1 VGRRARPRRAE
12 LTMAHAYTPGLRVA
26 PHASVLRVRRLPLRG
41 NVLARIGQSLR
52 AEDVVA
58 RTELP
63 GNVHTVKVASLL
75 GIPPDDIREAMLKK
89 EGDAVAKDEVIAQT
103 KSFFGVF
110 SSRCAAPVAG
120 TLEAVSAVTG
130 QAILREAPIPVEVDA
145 YVDGVVAEV
154 LPGEGVVM
162 RAEGAFV
169 QGIFGIGGEACGEIR
184 MVCGSP
190 RDALTE
196 ERVAGDLAGRII
208 VGGSIVTRGALAK
221 AVAARARAVIAGG
234 VSAAD
239 LTAFLGYDIGVAI
252 TGHEEKGITLIIT
265 EGFGELA
272 MAERTFALL
281 RRCDG
286 MRASVNGATQIRA
299 GVMRPEII
307 VPDAPAAGD
316 RERAGGDRAL
326 AGGDRARADADRA
339 RGDAE
344 PGGGMR
350 VGSAVRTI
358 REPWFGRLGVV
369 TALPHELRE
378 IETEARVRVLT
389 VRLDDGAEI
398 TLPRA
403 NVEMVEE

>member
-1 VGRRARPRRAE
+1 
-12 LTMAHAYTPGLRVA
+12 MAHAYTPGLRVA
-26 PHASVLRVRRLPLRG
+26 AHASVLRVRRLPLRG
-41 NVLARIGQSLR
+41 DVLARAGQAVR
-52 AEDVVA
+52 AEEVVA

-75 GIPPDDIREAMLKK
+75 GIPPDDIREAMLKQ
-89 EGDAVAKDEVIAQT
+89 EGDRVAKDDVIAQA

-110 SSRCAAPVAG
+110 SSRCAAPIAG
-120 TLEAVSAVTG
+120 TIEAVSAVTG

-145 YVDGVVAEV
+145 YVDGIVEEV
-154 LPGEGVVM
+154 LPGEGVVV

-169 QGIFGIGGEACGEIR
+169 QGIFGIGGEACGAIR
-184 MVCGSP
+184 MACAAP

-196 ERVAGDLAGRII
+196 ERIAGDVAGKIV
-208 VGGSIVTRGALAK
+208 VGGSIVTHGALAK
-221 AVAARARAVIAGG
+221 AAAAHARAVVAGG
-234 VSAAD
+234 ISATD
-239 LTAFLGYDIGVAI
+239 LARFIGYDIGVAI

-281 RRCDG
+281 ARCEG

-307 VPDAPAAGD
+307 VPGAPAAAGSERD
-316 RERAGGDRAL
+316 REPAGGKARG
-326 AGGDRARADADRA
+326 AGDPHNGGAA
-339 RGDAE
+339 RGDEGA
-344 PGGGMR
+344 PSGGIR

-378 IETEARVRVLT
+378 IATEARVRVIT

>member
-1 VGRRARPRRAE
+1 
-12 LTMAHAYTPGLRVA
+12 MAHAYTPGLRVA
-26 PHASVLRVRRLPLRG
+26 SHATVLRVRRLPLRG
-41 NVLARIGQSLR
+41 DVIAHAGQTLH

-89 EGDAVAKDEVIAQT
+89 EGDAVAKDDVIAQA

-110 SSRCAAPVAG
+110 SSRCAAPIDG
-120 TLEAVSAVTG
+120 TIESISTITG
-130 QAILREAPIPVEVDA
+130 QAIIREAPIPVEVNA
-145 YVDGVVAEV
+145 YVDGVVAEI

-196 ERVAGDLAGRII
+196 ERVTDDLAGKII
-208 VGGSIVTRGALAK
+208 VGGSIVTQGALLK
-221 AVAARARAVIAGG
+221 AVAAQARAVVAGG
-234 VSAAD
+234 ISASD
-239 LTAFLGYDIGVAI
+239 LKAFLGYDIGVAI

-281 RRCDG
+281 ARCAG

-307 VPDAPAAGD
+307 VPNAPL
-316 RERAGGDRAL
+316 ERASEHGG
-326 AGGDRARADADRA
+326 GGGARSA
-339 RGDAE
+339 AE
-344 PGGGMR
+344 GGGGMR
-350 VGSAVRTI
+350 IGSAVRTI

-369 TALPHELRE
+369 TALPPELRK

>member
-1 VGRRARPRRAE
+1 
-12 LTMAHAYTPGLRVA
+12 MAHAYTPGLRVA
-26 PHASVLRVRRLPLRG
+26 SYASVLRVRRLPLRG
-41 NVLARIGQSLR
+41 DVLARAGGALR

-58 RTELP
+58 RTALP

-89 EGDAVAKDEVIAQT
+89 EGDNVAKDEVIAQT

-110 SSRCAAPVAG
+110 SSRCASPVAG
-120 TLEAVSAVTG
+120 TIESISAVTG
-130 QAILREAPIPVEVDA
+130 QAIIREAPMPVEVNA
-145 YVDGVVAEV
+145 YVDGVVESI

-162 RAEGAFV
+162 RTEGAFV

-184 MVCGSP
+184 LACDAP
-190 RDALTE
+190 RDALTDA
-196 ERVAGDLAGRII
+196 RVTGDLAGKIL
-208 VGGSIVTRGALAK
+208 VGGSAVTHGALAK
-221 AVAARARAVIAGG
+221 AVGARARAVVAGSI
-234 VSAAD
+234 SASD
-239 LTAFLGYDIGVAI
+239 LMAFLGYDIGVAI

-272 MAERTFALL
+272 MAERTFALFA
-281 RRCDG
+281 RCAG

-307 VPDAPAAGD
+307 VPGAPA
-316 RERAGGDRAL
+316 EN
-326 AGGDRARADADRA
+326 A
-339 RGDAE
+339 RGEARSG
-344 PGGGMR
+344 PMS

-378 IETEARVRVLT
+378 IETEARVRVVT

>member
-1 VGRRARPRRAE
+1 
-12 LTMAHAYTPGLRVA
+12 MAHAYTPGLRVA

-41 NVLARIGQSLR
+41 DVLARAGQAVR
-52 AEDVVA
+52 AEEVVA

-75 GIPPDDIREAMLKK
+75 AIPPDDIREAMLKQ
-89 EGDAVAKDEVIAQT
+89 EGDRVAKDDVIAQA

-110 SSRCAAPVAG
+110 SSRCAAPIAG
-120 TLEAVSAVTG
+120 TIEAVSAVTG

-145 YVDGVVAEV
+145 YVDGVVEEV
-154 LPGEGVVM
+154 LPGEGVVV

-169 QGIFGIGGEACGEIR
+169 QGIFGIGGEACGAIR
-184 MVCGSP
+184 MACAAP
-190 RDALTE
+190 REALTE
-196 ERVAGDLAGRII
+196 EHIAGDVAGKIV
-208 VGGSIVTRGALAK
+208 VGGSIVTHGALAK
-221 AVAARARAVIAGG
+221 AAGARARAVVAGG
-234 VSAAD
+234 ISATD
-239 LTAFLGYDIGVAI
+239 LARFLGYDIGVAI

-281 RRCDG
+281 ARCEG

-307 VPDAPAAGD
+307 VPGAPAAAGSERD
-316 RERAGGDRAL
+316 REPASGKARGAGDPHN
-326 AGGDRARADADRA
+326 GGVA
-339 RGDAE
+339 RGDEGA
-344 PGGGMR
+344 PSGGIR

-378 IETEARVRVLT
+378 IATEARVRVIT